1 MAASTIVSRR
11 LKAAKFEGLKFEDM
25 EQVVTLSRR
34 QVLRLALA
42 AAALPAASRSAWAI
56 AYPSRPVRIVV
67 GFAAGGPNDILAR
80 LIGHWLSE
88 RLGQQF
94 VIENRPGAGSNIATE
109 TVVRAPAD
117 GYTLL
122 LVGSPN
128 AINTTL
134 YDHLDFNFIR
144 DIAPISGLI
153 RAALV
158 MVVHP
163 SVPAKTLPEFI
174 DYAKANPGKLSY
186 GSGGVGGITH
196 ITAELFKQE
205 AGGLDIVHVPYR
217 GVAPALTDLLGGQVQ
232 VLFTNL
238 TLLIGYIGIGR
249 LRALAITTAT
259 RSDALPDIP
268 TIGEF
273 VPGYEASSVFGLG
286 APRNTPTEIIDKL
299 NREINAALA
308 DPEFKARLAHLDGI
322 ALGGSPADFG
332 KLMADET
339 EKWGKVIRLA
349 NINPE

>member
-1 MAASTIVSRR
+1 MK
-11 LKAAKFEGLKFEDM
+11 LP
-25 EQVVTLSRR
+25 RR
-34 QVLRLALA
+34 QFLHLAAA
-42 AAALPAASRSAWAI
+42 AAALPASSGFAWAQT
-56 AYPSRPVRIVV
+56 YPLRPVHIIV

-80 LIGHWLSE
+80 LIGQWLSE
-88 RLGQQF
+88 RLGQPF

-109 TVVRAPAD
+109 AVVRAPPD

-122 LVGSPN
+122 LVGTPN
-128 AINTTL
+128 AINATL
-134 YDHLDFNFIR
+134 YDHLNFNFIR
-144 DIAPISGLI
+144 DIAPIAGVI
-153 RAALV
+153 RGALV

-174 DYAKANPGKLSY
+174 AYAKSNPGKLSY

-232 VLFTNL
+232 VLFINL
-238 TLLIGYIGIGR
+238 APSIGYIATGK

-259 RSDALPDIP
+259 RSEALPDIP
-268 TIGEF
+268 ALGEF

-299 NREINAALA
+299 NKEINAALS
-308 DPEFKARLAHLDGI
+308 DPQFKARLATLDGT
-322 ALGGSPADFG
+322 ALGGSPADFS
-332 KLMADET
+332 KLIADET
-339 EKWGKVIRLA
+339 EKWGKVIKLA
-349 NINPE
+349 NIKPD

>member
-1 MAASTIVSRR
+1 MTH
-11 LKAAKFEGLKFEDM
+11 
-25 EQVVTLSRR
+25 SRR
-34 QVLRLALA
+34 QLLHLAA
-42 AAALPAASRSAWAI
+42 GAAALPALSGLAWAHT
-56 AYPSRPVRIVV
+56 YPSRPVRIIV
-67 GFAAGGPNDILAR
+67 GFAAGGPTDILAR
-80 LIGHWLSE
+80 LIGRWLSE
-88 RLGQQF
+88 RLGQPF
-94 VIENRPGAGSNIATE
+94 VIENRPGAGGNIATE
-109 TVVRAPAD
+109 TVVRAVPD

-122 LVGSPN
+122 LVGTPN
-128 AINTTL
+128 AINATL
-134 YDHLDFNFIR
+134 YEKLEFNFIR
-144 DIAPISGLI
+144 DITPVAGLI
-153 RAALV
+153 RGALV

-163 SVPAKTLPEFI
+163 SVPTRTLPEFI
-174 DYAKANPGKLSY
+174 AYARANPGKLFY

-238 TLLIGYIGIGR
+238 ALLIGYIGTGK

-286 APRNTPTEIIDKL
+286 SPRNTPTEIIDKL
-299 NREINAALA
+299 NKEINAALA
-308 DPEFKARLAHLDGI
+308 DPEFRARLAHLDGTP
-322 ALGGSPADFG
+322 LVGSSADFG
-332 KLMADET
+332 KLIAGET

-349 NINPE
+349 NIKPE